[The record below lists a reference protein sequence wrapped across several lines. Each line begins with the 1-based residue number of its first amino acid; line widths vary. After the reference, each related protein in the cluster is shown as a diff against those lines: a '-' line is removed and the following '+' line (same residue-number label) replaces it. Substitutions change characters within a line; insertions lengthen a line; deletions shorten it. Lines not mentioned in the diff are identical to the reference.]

1 MPVIIKVH
9 FPPFFS
15 KNGPMAAPYL
25 LTNNASKKNLRP
37 LATIQVK
44 IKNRMLKWINPL
56 VMVNSLNG
64 RGVNPAVNKIPS
76 QDNKP
81 PLVENF
87 SFNTYTFS

>member
-1 MPVIIKVH
+1 MPVIITVH

-15 KNGPMAAPYL
+15 KNGPIAGPYL

-56 VMVNSLNG
+56 VMVNILNG
-64 RGVNPAVNKIPS
+64 SGVKPAVNSIPN
-76 QDNKP
+76 QETRP
-81 PLVENF
+81 PCDENF
-87 SFNTYTFS
+87 SFNVFIFS